1 MQRQRVHGKLVQT
14 YSRDYSQPMTRHC
27 FKCGKDWTPS
37 NAPGRRD
44 ACEACNTYLRCCRN
58 CVHFDVA
65 VAHQCRERRAEPVDE
80 KDRANYCE
88 YFDFARRNF
97 KKTDP
102 SKGEI
107 SREEAAKDT
116 LRKLLG
122 D

>member
-1 MQRQRVHGKLVQT
+1 
-14 YSRDYSQPMTRHC
+14 
-27 FKCGKDWTPS
+27 
-37 NAPGRRD
+37 
-44 ACEACNTYLRCCRN
+44 
-58 CVHFDVA
+58 
-65 VAHQCRERRAEPVDE
+65 VDE

-97 KKTDP
+97 VKIDP

>member
-1 MQRQRVHGKLVQT
+1 
-14 YSRDYSQPMTRHC
+14 MTRHC
-27 FKCGKDWTPS
+27 FKCGKDWTLS

-44 ACEACNTYLRCCRN
+44 VCDECNTDLRCCRN
-58 CVHFDVA
+58 CIHFDIV

-80 KDRANYCE
+80 KDRSNYCE

-97 KKTDP
+97 VKIDP
-102 SKGEI
+102 SKGKI